1 MKACPPVDRMSL
13 PLFPQEKL
21 SSLQIAHFT
30 ACLRC
35 GGGGSGA
42 SASGVSASGVSA
54 SGDSDCDDDGGFE
67 PVMAMMVI
75 SGAGIGG
82 GNCSGDG

>member
-21 SSLQIAHFT
+21 SSLQITHFT

-35 GGGGSGA
+35 GRGSRGGSSGGGWGGGSNG
-42 SASGVSASGVSA
+42 SGNGDGTGTSNASGN
-54 SGDSDCDDDGGFE
+54 GDGDGSDDG
-67 PVMAMMVI
+67 
-75 SGAGIGG
+75 
-82 GNCSGDG
+82 